1 MSQMLGKLDA
11 EDLARWRMVM
21 ADKELIDAGLPF
33 FSVNEARTIVINYY
47 RTLDDIITK
56 YDIEIYPDTHL
67 IVSPVGGH
75 IIRASND

>member
-1 MSQMLGKLDA
+1 MLGKLEA

-21 ADKELIDAGLPF
+21 ADKELIDAGAGL
-33 FSVNEARTIVINYY
+33 FSVNEARTIVLNYY
-47 RTLDDIITK
+47 KTLDDIITK